1 MLVKKLICWSI
12 NKKARNLNK
21 IGAIYGYYFDS
32 QPTKLAA
39 RKLIILTT
47 RNMSRRILLY
57 TNHYLQ
63 KKKNDS
69 NPTETMEKWERATI
83 YLTVP
88 SSAHA

>member
-63 KKKNDS
+63 KKKTAAILPKPWRNGS
-69 NPTETMEKWERATI
+69 EQLFI
-83 YLTVP
+83 
-88 SSAHA
+88 